1 MDSFISL
8 NKKSNR
14 YIEIMPVLTD
24 EILKSKTNEIL
35 EELEED
41 DENDNEPFM
50 TERPEIK
57 TEISYVDK
65 RFCML

>member
-1 MDSFISL
+1 
-8 NKKSNR
+8 
-14 YIEIMPVLTD
+14 MPVLTD

-35 EELEED
+35 EEMEED

-57 TEISYVDK
+57 TEISYVDR